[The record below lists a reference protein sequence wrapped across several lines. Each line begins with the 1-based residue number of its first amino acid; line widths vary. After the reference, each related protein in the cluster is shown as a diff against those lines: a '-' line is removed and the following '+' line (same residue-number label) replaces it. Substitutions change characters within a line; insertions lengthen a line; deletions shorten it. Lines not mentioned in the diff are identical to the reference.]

1 MLQYFEVINEF
12 GKQGH
17 SRQNYLYYYF
27 SIMHATR
34 KKDLQRKPQMCGNA
48 FKCRL
53 LGDAHALMDAIPI
66 PIFLSLVWTLS
77 RSYAKAQQHKL
88 TLKSLAILTF
98 YMFAFDTFCWKYE
111 VWEKIWY
118 ADEIYHF
125 NFRLNPLITPPVEK
139 SPIMTL
145 SLQEVLIVGSCS
157 EQVKFSEL
165 TLDMFRMLQSLEREP
180 QEDMVQMY
188 DASPAPGRIPY
199 VRKEWLVLLLFPLNC
214 CFISLHD
221 FHFLSTK
228 MGAEFLAILRIDYYW
243 GIIMVY
249 AYFRRM
255 EVWFWRG
262 RILTS
267 IFCTNR
273 LCLNSSSFWL
283 VATGNCQPTEH
294 SWSTY
299 QGTDAFPQNHKLK
312 IQGCT
317 SLAPKVLWKNWLF
330 YRLWVAGILLQ
341 SIRRGKSLHMKKV
354 AKMLNDFFFPATI

>member
-1 MLQYFEVINEF
+1 MYGWKPTWSMLHHFEVLHEF

-34 KKDLQRKPQMCGNA
+34 KKDLERKPQMCGNA
-48 FKCRL
+48 FKCRP
-53 LGDAHALMDAIPI
+53 LGDDARALMNAIPI

-77 RSYAKAQQHKL
+77 RSYAKAQQHKQTDVEKFSDPNFL
-88 TLKSLAILTF
+88 HVCFRHLL
-98 YMFAFDTFCWKYE
+98 E

-118 ADEIYHF
+118 ADEISHF

-199 VRKEWLVLLLFPLNC
+199 VRKEWL
-214 CFISLHD
+214 ITH
-221 FHFLSTK
+221 
-228 MGAEFLAILRIDYYW
+228 
-243 GIIMVY
+243 
-249 AYFRRM
+249 
-255 EVWFWRG
+255 
-262 RILTS
+262 
-267 IFCTNR
+267 
-273 LCLNSSSFWL
+273 
-283 VATGNCQPTEH
+283 
-294 SWSTY
+294 
-299 QGTDAFPQNHKLK
+299 
-312 IQGCT
+312 
-317 SLAPKVLWKNWLF
+317 
-330 YRLWVAGILLQ
+330 
-341 SIRRGKSLHMKKV
+341 
-354 AKMLNDFFFPATI
+354 